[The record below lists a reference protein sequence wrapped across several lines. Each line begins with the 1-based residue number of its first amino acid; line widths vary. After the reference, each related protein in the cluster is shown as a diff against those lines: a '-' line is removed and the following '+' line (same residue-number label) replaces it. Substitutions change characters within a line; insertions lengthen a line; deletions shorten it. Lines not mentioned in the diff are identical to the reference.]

1 MRSKVNI
8 ILVEKDYVLESF
20 CIKIKIM
27 PRQDAYHKQV
37 RTALEKDGWTVTHDP
52 FTIRLEDVK
61 FYVDL
66 AAEKIIE
73 GDGETRKVAIEVKVF
88 GGLSFLN
95 EFEKAVGQYLIYHQ
109 FLGDLFPERILFLA
123 VSTDVFEESFAL
135 PSIQAVV
142 ARQEIK
148 LLVFNPETEEIIKWI
163 E

>member
-1 MRSKVNI
+1 
-8 ILVEKDYVLESF
+8 
-20 CIKIKIM
+20 M
-27 PRQDAYHKQV
+27 PQKDAYHDSV
-37 RTALEKDGWTVTHDP
+37 RNALEKDGWTVTHDP

-66 AAEKIIE
+66 AAEKTIE
-73 GDGETRKVAIEVKVF
+73 TAGEARKIAIEIKVF

-95 EFEKAVGQYLIYHQ
+95 EFEKAVGQYLIYRQ

-123 VSTDVFEESFAL
+123 VPTDIFEESFAL

-142 ARQEIK
+142 ARQEMK
-148 LLVFNPETEEIIKWI
+148 LLVFNPETEEITKWI

>member
-1 MRSKVNI
+1 MPQKDSHHD
-8 ILVEKDYVLESF
+8 LV
-20 CIKIKIM
+20 
-27 PRQDAYHKQV
+27 RN
-37 RTALEKDGWTVTHDP
+37 ALEKDGWTVTHDP

-66 AAEKIIE
+66 AAEKTIE
-73 GDGETRKVAIEVKVF
+73 TDGETRKIAIEIKVF

-95 EFEKAVGQYLIYHQ
+95 EFEKAVGQYLIYKQ

-123 VSTDVFEESFAL
+123 VSTDVFEGSFSL

-142 ARQEIK
+142 IKQEIK
-148 LLVFNPETEEIIKWI
+148 LLVFNHETEEITKWI

>member
-1 MRSKVNI
+1 
-8 ILVEKDYVLESF
+8 
-20 CIKIKIM
+20 M
-27 PRQDAYHKQV
+27 PQTDAYHDSV
-37 RTALEKDGWTVTHDP
+37 RNALEKDGCTVTHDP

-66 AAEKIIE
+66 AAEKVIE
-73 GDGETRKVAIEVKVF
+73 TNEETRKVAIEIKVF

-95 EFEKAVGQYLIYHQ
+95 EFEKAVGQYLIYRQ
-109 FLGDLFPERILFLA
+109 FLDELFPKRILFLA
-123 VSTDVFEESFAL
+123 VSAAVFEESFSL

-148 LLVFNPETEEIIKWI
+148 LLVFNHETEEITKWI

>member
-1 MRSKVNI
+1 MHN
-8 ILVEKDYVLESF
+8 
-20 CIKIKIM
+20 
-27 PRQDAYHKQV
+27 
-37 RTALEKDGWTVTHDP
+37 DGWTITHDP
-52 FTIRLEDVK
+52 LTIRLEDVK

-66 AAEKIIE
+66 AAEKTIE
-73 GDGETRKVAIEVKVF
+73 SKGEVRKVAIEIRVF

-95 EFEKAVGQYLIYHQ
+95 EFEKAVGQYLIYRQ

-123 VSTDVFEESFAL
+123 VSSAIYEESFSL
-135 PSIQAVV
+135 PLIQAVV

>member
-1 MRSKVNI
+1 
-8 ILVEKDYVLESF
+8 
-20 CIKIKIM
+20 M
-27 PRQDAYHKQV
+27 PQQDAHHNSV
-37 RTALEKDGWTVTHDP
+37 RNALEKDGWTVTHDP

-73 GDGETRKVAIEVKVF
+73 SDGETQKVAIEIKVF

-95 EFEKAVGQYLIYHQ
+95 EFEKAVGQYLIYKQ
-109 FLGDLFPERILFLA
+109 FLGELFPERILFLA
-123 VSTDVFEESFAL
+123 VSEDVFEESFGL

-142 ARQEIK
+142 ARQEMK
-148 LLVFNPETEEIIKWI
+148 LLVFNPELEEIIKWI

>member
-1 MRSKVNI
+1 
-8 ILVEKDYVLESF
+8 
-20 CIKIKIM
+20 M
-27 PRQDAYHKQV
+27 PQKDAYHDSV
-37 RTALEKDGWTVTHDP
+37 RNALEKDGWTITHDP

-66 AAEKIIE
+66 AAERTIE
-73 GDGETRKVAIEVKVF
+73 SEGEIRKVAIEIKVF

-95 EFEKAVGQYLIYHQ
+95 EFEKAVGQYLIYKQ

-123 VSTDVFEESFAL
+123 VSIDVFEESFSL

-142 ARQEIK
+142 IKQEIK
-148 LLVFNPETEEIIKWI
+148 LLVFNPETEEITKWI

>member
-1 MRSKVNI
+1 
-8 ILVEKDYVLESF
+8 
-20 CIKIKIM
+20 M
-27 PRQDAYHKQV
+27 PQQDAYHKQV
-37 RTALEKDGWTVTHDP
+37 RNALEKDGWTITHDP
-52 FTIRLEDVK
+52 LTIRLEDVK

-66 AAEKIIE
+66 AAEKTIE
-73 GDGETRKVAIEVKVF
+73 SEGEARKVAIEIKVF

-95 EFEKAVGQYLIYHQ
+95 DFEKSVGQYLIYKQ

-123 VSTDVFEESFAL
+123 VSTDVFEESFSL

-148 LLVFNPETEEIIKWI
+148 LLVFNPETEEITKWI

>member
-1 MRSKVNI
+1 MPQKDSHHD
-8 ILVEKDYVLESF
+8 LV
-20 CIKIKIM
+20 
-27 PRQDAYHKQV
+27 RN
-37 RTALEKDGWTVTHDP
+37 ALEKDGWTITHDP

-66 AAEKIIE
+66 AAEKTIE
-73 GDGETRKVAIEVKVF
+73 TDGETRKIAIEIKVF

-95 EFEKAVGQYLIYHQ
+95 EFEKAVGQYLIYKQ

-123 VSTDVFEESFAL
+123 VSTDVFEESFSL

-142 ARQEIK
+142 TKQEIK
-148 LLVFNPETEEIIKWI
+148 LLIFNPETEEITKWI

>member
-1 MRSKVNI
+1 MPQKDSHHD
-8 ILVEKDYVLESF
+8 LV
-20 CIKIKIM
+20 
-27 PRQDAYHKQV
+27 RN
-37 RTALEKDGWTVTHDP
+37 ALEKDGWTVTHDP

-66 AAEKIIE
+66 AAEKTIE
-73 GDGETRKVAIEVKVF
+73 TDGETRKIAIEIKVF

-95 EFEKAVGQYLIYHQ
+95 EFEKAVGQYLIYKQ

-123 VSTDVFEESFAL
+123 VSTDVFEESFSL

-142 ARQEIK
+142 TKQEIK
-148 LLVFNPETEEIIKWI
+148 LLVFNHETEEITKWI

>member
-1 MRSKVNI
+1 MPQKDSHHD
-8 ILVEKDYVLESF
+8 LV
-20 CIKIKIM
+20 
-27 PRQDAYHKQV
+27 RN
-37 RTALEKDGWTVTHDP
+37 ALEKDGWTVTHDP

-66 AAEKIIE
+66 AAEKTIE
-73 GDGETRKVAIEVKVF
+73 TDGETRKIAIEIKVF

-95 EFEKAVGQYLIYHQ
+95 EFEKAVGQYLIYKQ

-123 VSTDVFEESFAL
+123 VSIDVFEESFSL

-142 ARQEIK
+142 IKQEIK
-148 LLVFNPETEEIIKWI
+148 LLVFNPETEEITKWI